1 MRTRTETRT
10 RQVAHTVDGETELI
24 DEQYTV
30 HIPRPPRDWD
40 SIGLTAVTTSTA
52 VIVLASIGWSTTGI
66 GDLLTRIA
74 PAPAAYSAAG
84 VFDLLWINCM
94 LLEWLARYDPNRART
109 PQYAG
114 HAALAIA
121 MAAVC
126 AHGVLTDSVTVGIVA
141 AAVSAL
147 AKAGWTLTLR
157 EYARPLDARTQAW
170 LTRRQARVGA
180 KLALTAQLRRLAAI
194 EARTAVRTGPDPD
207 PDRADPDPDR
217 ADLHRSDPDPAP
229 ASELTTPMNVKDAVR
244 TAVDSGVTD
253 PDEVLRYVRKR
264 SDANASEATVDRYL
278 RLYRRS
284 A

>member
-24 DEQYTV
+24 EEEYKV

-40 SIGLTAVTTSTA
+40 SIGLAVVTASTA
-52 VIVLASIGWSTTGI
+52 LIVLASVGWSTTGI
-66 GDLLTRIA
+66 GDLLDRVA
-74 PAPAAYSAAG
+74 PAAAAYSAAG

-94 LLEWLARYDPNRART
+94 ILEWLARYDPERAQIHRR
-109 PQYAG
+109 AG
-114 HAALAIA
+114 HSALAIA

-126 AHGVLTDSVTVGIVA
+126 AHGVLTDSITVGIVA

-157 EYARPLDARTQAW
+157 EYARPLDPRTQAW
-170 LTRRQARVGA
+170 LTRRQARIGA

-194 EARTAVRTGPDPD
+194 EARSAVVRTAPETDPEPPEEQAEVPDDAPQLPTSGPMTM
-207 PDRADPDPDR
+207 A
-217 ADLHRSDPDPAP
+217 
-229 ASELTTPMNVKDAVR
+229 DAVR
-244 TAVDSGVTD
+244 TAVSCGITEPEPVI
-253 PDEVLRYVRKR
+253 RYVRKVA
-264 SDANASEATVDRYL
+264 DANAKEDSIL
-278 RLYRRS
+278 RTLRMARRT

>member
-10 RQVAHTVDGETELI
+10 RQVAHTVGGETELI
-24 DEQYTV
+24 DEEYKVRTT
-30 HIPRPPRDWD
+30 RPPRDWD
-40 SIGLTAVTTSTA
+40 SIGLAAVTVSTA
-52 VIVLASIGWSTTGI
+52 VIVLASVGWSTTGI

-74 PAPAAYSAAG
+74 PPTAAYSAAG

-94 LLEWLARYDPNRART
+94 LLEWLARYDPQRARV

-157 EYARPLDARTQAW
+157 EYARPLDPRTQAW

-180 KLALTAQLRRLAAI
+180 KLALSGQLRRLAAI
-194 EARTAVRTGPDPD
+194 EARAAVRTAPDTDPEPPEERAETPESTPQLPVAGPMTM
-207 PDRADPDPDR
+207 A
-217 ADLHRSDPDPAP
+217 
-229 ASELTTPMNVKDAVR
+229 DAVR
-244 TAVDSGVTD
+244 TAVSCGVTE
-253 PDEVLRYVRKR
+253 PAAVLRYVRQV
-264 SDANASEATVDRYL
+264 SDASAKEESVL
-278 RLYRRS
+278 RTLRMARR
-284 A
+284 AG

>member
-24 DEQYTV
+24 DETYKIT
-30 HIPRPPRDWD
+30 IPRAPRDWD
-40 SIGLTAVTTSTA
+40 SIGLAAVTVSTA
-52 VIVLASIGWSTTGI
+52 VIVLASVGWSTTGI
-66 GDLLTRIA
+66 GDLLNRAA
-74 PAPAAYSAAG
+74 PAAAAYSAAG

-94 LLEWLARYDPNRART
+94 LLEWLARYDPERARI

-157 EYARPLDARTQAW
+157 EYARPLDPRTQAW
-170 LTRRQARVGA
+170 LTRRQARIGA
-180 KLALTAQLRRLAAI
+180 KLALSAQLRRLNAI
-194 EARTAVRTGPDPD
+194 EARAAVRTTPEADQEPPEDQAETPDGAPQLPASGPMTMADAV
-207 PDRADPDPDR
+207 RMAVSCGIADPDK
-217 ADLHRSDPDPAP
+217 
-229 ASELTTPMNVKDAVR
+229 VV
-244 TAVDSGVTD
+244 
-253 PDEVLRYVRKR
+253 RYVRTVA
-264 SDANASEATVDRYL
+264 DANAREESIL
-278 RLYRRS
+278 RTLRMARRT